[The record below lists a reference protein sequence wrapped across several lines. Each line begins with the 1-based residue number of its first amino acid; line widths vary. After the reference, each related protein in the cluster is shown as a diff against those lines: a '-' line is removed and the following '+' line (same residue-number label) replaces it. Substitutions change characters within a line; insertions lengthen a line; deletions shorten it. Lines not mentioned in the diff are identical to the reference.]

1 MRICIIGNASNI
13 HIVKW
18 ANGLSGIDHEV
29 YLLSADKPGIDEIN
43 PKVYLFVL
51 PFRPPAGYYLNW
63 LWTRKL
69 INQIQPDILNT
80 HYASGYG
87 TLSRLI
93 NFRPTLLSVWGSD
106 VFDVPYQNR
115 IMFNIVRKNLQA
127 ATRIASTSKIMRE
140 QVLKLYQ
147 SPYEIFVTPFGV
159 DLDIFKPNRKQD
171 SQNITI
177 GIIKTIDEKYGQT
190 CLIKAFKLLLE
201 RLKLEGRTEIADRLR
216 LVIIGDGPQKY
227 VVQSLVTQLGLDKQV
242 SIIGRVKNT
251 DVPYYLNQFDIACF
265 PSMSESFGVAAIE
278 ASACE
283 VPVIASNIGGLP
295 EVVIDGK
302 TGYLVK
308 PGNEQDLSEKMYH
321 LVIDKELRKKMGL
334 EGRKFVSKN
343 YDWQENLKLMEK
355 YLYQIIEEN
364 RG

>member
-159 DLDIFKPNRKQD
+159 DLDVFKPNRKQD

-190 CLIKAFKLLLE
+190 YLIKAFKLLLD
-201 RLKLEGRTEIADRLR
+201 RLKSESQTEIANRLR
-216 LVIIGDGPQKY
+216 LIIIGDGPQKI
-227 VVQSLVTQLGLDKQV
+227 VVQSLVTQLSLDGQV
-242 SIIGRVKNT
+242 SIIGRVKNA
-251 DVPYYLNQFDIACF
+251 DVPYYLNQFNIACF